1 MMKKGFMKMTSENL
15 MMIEETMEDVKK
27 QIKAIEP
34 YIVSSNINVVLMVA
48 DDETCQVSGC
58 FSPEDGI
65 TMGIDLV
72 FNSIRELI
80 DNGENVEALKKS
92 LPFLIQEG
100 LELFC

>member
-1 MMKKGFMKMTSENL
+1 MMNENL

-34 YIVSSNINVVLMVA
+34 CIMASEINVVLMVA
-48 DDETCQVSGC
+48 DGEKCQVSGC
-58 FSPEDGI
+58 FSPDDGI

-72 FNSIRELI
+72 FNSIKELI
-80 DNGENVEALKKS
+80 DNGENVEALKES
-92 LPFLIQEG
+92 LPSLIQVG